1 MVFLL
6 ILLSHTYPD
15 AVKVWTHCYMYTLY
29 RSPADHRCDQCVQ
42 NVCSWIAYDNQL
54 YIWCYYL
61 HLVLR
66 WFNIA
71 KSFYFNFGEV
81 FFNLYQERKLY
92 AINCVLFFA
101 KAFISSLNS
110 EWLLRQFEL
119 YITSIIVPVFKPG
132 DKTTEF

>member
-1 MVFLL
+1 M
-6 ILLSHTYPD
+6 
-15 AVKVWTHCYMYTLY
+15 
-29 RSPADHRCDQCVQ
+29 Q

-110 EWLLRQFEL
+110 EWFLRQFEL